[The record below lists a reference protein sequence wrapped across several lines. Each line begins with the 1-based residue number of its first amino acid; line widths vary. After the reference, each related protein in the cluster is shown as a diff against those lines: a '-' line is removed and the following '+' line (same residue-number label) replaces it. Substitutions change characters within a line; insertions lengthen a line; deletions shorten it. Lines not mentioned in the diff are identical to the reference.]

1 MYHSKQ
7 INMNIMTIK
16 KIFVTVVAVTVLAG
30 ASWMA
35 FWNTN
40 WEAQYE
46 RRNTRDFMVP
56 PKGAKNA
63 IEFLSSLHGERL
75 SRHIDHRD
83 VVNARHQLKRN
94 MANPKGVNLQ
104 WDEVGPDNVA
114 GRVRGFCLDPAD
126 PKIMYTGGV
135 SGGLWKTTTG
145 GTSWIQIMDVSENL
159 AISSVEMGP
168 NGEVYAGTGESFAN
182 VLGNNYST
190 PGVIGTGIYKSYD
203 GDNFSLLS
211 STVPAA
217 GNNPNVDWAL
227 VNRIA
232 VDPHSG
238 DVYAATNRGLKYSS
252 DGGYNW
258 DHYPLLPNGQP
269 QMANIPDV
277 KISPGG
283 VIVAVVGHHV
293 HVSKTGKVDDFV
305 NVSTTSSLPN
315 AGILRT
321 EVAISPNN
329 QTIYAVI
336 ASDGA
341 GPRERG
347 ELLNIYM
354 SDDTGDTWSIIG
366 PGGSSN
372 FDVFGPNNQG
382 GYDNVVGVSPT
393 NPYHVFVGGI
403 HMWEGEQII
412 PGQTYAWQQITQ
424 GSLDQIGTPFFE
436 NYVHVDHHV
445 YKFHPNNPNTMYAG
459 TDGGIFRTQNKGKTF
474 SALNRNLNITQFYAV
489 AIGPHGG
496 VMGGTQDNST
506 PYVSGKGNTPM
517 NADVLFMGD
526 GGHAAFSVIDQ
537 DVLFVTS
544 QFGVLGRTNDKG
556 TSYQRGIERDASGN
570 PTPGFYDQRMLD
582 YGIEASF
589 VTPIQFWESV
599 NVDNSR
605 DSVWFQDTTQSYA
618 AGDTLLIRSN
628 TNRYPFHHILTQ
640 NLDAGDEL
648 QVADPV
654 QSRFFLGTDDGV
666 WMTRQALDFSNTP
679 EWYKIA
685 DIDGMVQSMVISQD
699 GDMMYVGTR
708 GGFGNS
714 GKVYRISNIM
724 SAWDSTTADVT
735 GTQQVIETELIREF
749 ATGRWVTS
757 IALDPAD
764 KDHII
769 VTLGNYGETT
779 YIYRSTDATSAN
791 PSFQSR
797 QGDLPA
803 MPVYAALIPMNHSN
817 TVLIGTEY
825 GVYATSD
832 ITAPSPVWAEENEGM
847 DKVPVHMFAQQT
859 RNLPYITVREEIDGE
874 VFTDVYPGI
883 SNYGEIA
890 IGTHGRG
897 LFSTKKYVG
906 MEEPPV
912 SYASG
917 EKKPQIKI
925 YPNPVF
931 SDNANVEVKLKKQT
945 RAVFR
950 IFDMTGR
957 LHSEKTITL
966 DPGEQNVS
974 FNLGQ
979 LKRGTYI
986 IQMVTDDNVA
996 STTRFI
1002 KL

>member
-1 MYHSKQ
+1 
-7 INMNIMTIK
+7 MTIK
-16 KIFVTVVAVTVLAG
+16 KIFTGVAVLVILG
-30 ASWMA
+30 MASWMT

-40 WEAQYE
+40 SEAQYE
-46 RRNTRDFMVP
+46 RRSTRDFMIP

-63 IEFLSSLHGERL
+63 IEYLSSMQGERL

-94 MANPKGVNLQ
+94 RANPKGLNLQ

-114 GRVRGFCLDPAD
+114 GRVRGYCIDPDDPA
-126 PKIMYTGGV
+126 IMYTGGV

-145 GTSWIQIMDVSENL
+145 GSSWIQIMDVSENL
-159 AISSVEMGP
+159 SISSVEMGP

-182 VLGNNYST
+182 VLGNNFST

-232 VDPHSG
+232 VNPNNG
-238 DVYAATNRGLKYSS
+238 DLWAATNRGLKYST

-258 DHYPLLPNGQP
+258 DHYPILPNGQP
-269 QMANIPDV
+269 QMINVPDV

-283 VIVAVVGHHV
+283 VLVAVIGHHV
-293 HVSKTGKVDDFV
+293 HVSKTGNLGDLS
-305 NVSTTSSLPN
+305 NVSTSSTLPTS
-315 AGILRT
+315 GIRRT
-321 EVAISPNN
+321 EVAISDNN
-329 QTIYAVI
+329 QTIYAVMA
-336 ASDGA
+336 ASDGS
-341 GPRERG
+341 
-347 ELLNIYM
+347 LLNIYM
-354 SDDTGDTWSIIG
+354 SDDTGDSWSVVG

-382 GYDNVVGVSPT
+382 GYDNVVAVSPS

-403 HMWEGEQII
+403 HMWEGKQVT
-412 PGQTYAWQQITQ
+412 PGQTFAWQRITQ
-424 GSLDQIGTPFFE
+424 GFLDQIGTPFFE

-445 YKFHPNNPNTMYAG
+445 YKFHPNKPNTMYAG
-459 TDGGIFRTQNKGKTF
+459 TDGGIFRTQDKGKTF
-474 SALNRNLNITQFYAV
+474 SALNRKLNITQFYAV

-537 DVLFVTS
+537 DILFVTS
-544 QFGVLGRTNDKG
+544 QFGVTGRSNDKG
-556 TSYQRGIERDASGN
+556 DTYQRGEERDAAGD
-570 PTPGFYDQRMLD
+570 PVPGFFSQRMLD
-582 YGIEASF
+582 EGTEASF
-589 VTPIQFWESV
+589 VTPILFWESV

-605 DSVWFQDTTQSYA
+605 DSVWFQDTTQAYS
-618 AGDTLLIRSN
+618 AGDTLLIRSH
-628 TNRYPFHHILTQ
+628 TNRYPFHHILSQ
-640 NLDAGDEL
+640 NLNQGEEL

-654 QSRFFLGTDDGV
+654 QSRFFLGTNDAV
-666 WMTRQALDFSNTP
+666 WMTSEALDFSNTP
-679 EWYKIA
+679 KWFRIA
-685 DIDGMVQSMVISQD
+685 DIDGTAQSMVISPD
-699 GDMMYVGTR
+699 GDVMYVGTR
-708 GGFGNS
+708 GGFSGA

-724 SAWDSTTADVT
+724 SAWDSTAADIT
-735 GTQQVIETELIREF
+735 SAQQVIEVDIIRQF
-749 ATGRWVTS
+749 ASGRWVTS
-757 IALDPAD
+757 IALDPSD
-764 KDHII
+764 NDHIV
-769 VTLGNYGETT
+769 VTLGNYGEST
-779 YIYRSTDATSAN
+779 YIYRSTDATSAS
-791 PSFQSR
+791 PTFQSR

-803 MPVYAALIPMNHSN
+803 MPVYASLIPMNQSN

-859 RNLPYITVREEIDGE
+859 KNLPYITVTEVIEGE
-874 VFTDVYPGI
+874 TFTDVYRGI

-897 LFSTKKYVG
+897 LFSTKQYVG

-912 SYASG
+912 RYASG
-917 EKKPQIKI
+917 KDKLQIKL

-931 SDNANVEVKLKKQT
+931 NDNATVEVKLQKQT
-945 RAVFR
+945 QAVFR
-950 IFDMTGR
+950 VFDMTGR
-957 LHSEKTITL
+957 LISEETMTL
-966 DPGEQNVS
+966 DAGSQHVDFS
-974 FNLGQ
+974 LGQ
-979 LKRGTYI
+979 LKRGNYI
-986 IQMVTDDNVA
+986 LQMVYDGNKSA
-996 STTRFI
+996 TTRFI